1 MPVLPN
7 LIMENGLNN
16 LGVLSALYLTKKDQ
30 EFFAGL
36 FEKDHLIYLVVKVKE
51 NTYITSKVN
60 NNNIED
66 LLRGKI
72 RLSNLIH
79 DSFKSENIISD
90 TDRTPSKLTWS
101 LYVFLMDTANRI
113 YTIPNAY
120 YYWNEFQYAIK
131 K

>member
-30 EFFAGL
+30 KFFAGL

-51 NTYITSKVN
+51 NTYITSKVT
-60 NNNIED
+60 NNNIEN
-66 LLRGKI
+66 LLRGKV
-72 RLSNLIH
+72 RVSNLIQ

-90 TDRTPSKLTWS
+90 TDRNPSKLIWA
-101 LYVFLMDTANRI
+101 LYVFLMETANRI

-120 YYWNEFQYAIK
+120 YYWNEFQYALK
-131 K
+131 R